1 MDHAAP
7 NGDRIADPTRGAL
20 AQRYA
25 EGILRF
31 FRARLAL
38 AQSRNDDA
46 CALAWSYLQAVDPEQ
61 VPPDAR
67 PAFCDLTRL
76 MYWQTMPD
84 SGSRDIWDN
93 TAAATM
99 TWDTDCNG
107 TPCDPVGAGLL
118 LADQAISAVP

>member
-76 MYWQTMPD
+76 MYWQTIAD
-84 SGSRDIWDN
+84 SFDCAEFREQMAAIASRIDRFLDSLDAE
-93 TAAATM
+93 AARGR
-99 TWDTDCNG
+99 G
-107 TPCDPVGAGLL
+107 TRC
-118 LADQAISAVP
+118 